1 MTTAEASA
9 ALSAGDM
16 DRAFACASDAA
27 AAGDPHGH
35 ALLGLMLYGNDAF
48 DDASDHFQRAFR
60 GLRERGELQA
70 AAGAAIRLASIEVSR
85 HGHEDAG
92 RGWSERARDLLEQVG
107 PCVEWGYWELALL
120 SCDRTDVTHLLAATE
135 RALALSRTFGDPA
148 LEAMARADR
157 GLALVTQ
164 GRVEEGFADLE
175 AAMTAV
181 LSGEVPL
188 AIGGGLCL
196 CAMLTACDRVADVR
210 RAERWAEL
218 TRDLVHGFGERPVA
232 LYVHCRMAWGSVLRN
247 AGRWQEAEEQLVE
260 ALGPADRPYLSHRSL
275 TSAHLAT
282 LRLDQGRLEEAAE
295 LLAPFED
302 RVTSSAPLALLHL
315 RQGRPDVAAAV
326 LRRGLAELVDDVL
339 RAAPILAAL
348 VQVELARGN
357 PAAAGAAAAR
367 LAALADGF
375 TGPAVRAE
383 SAVAAGRLLAARGDD
398 PRPAFAEGL
407 RHLEERPFA
416 AGLVRLELAAA
427 LALTDAPAA
436 IAEARAALACFT
448 RLGATE
454 ARDRA
459 AALLRELGD
468 TARARPRAVGE
479 LTDREADV
487 LELLQHGLS
496 NAEIGSRLY
505 ISGKTAEHH
514 VSRILAKLGVRT
526 RAEAAALAARSGA
539 K

>member
-1 MTTAEASA
+1 
-9 ALSAGDM
+9 
-16 DRAFACASDAA
+16 
-27 AAGDPHGH
+27 
-35 ALLGLMLYGNDAF
+35 
-48 DDASDHFQRAFR
+48 
-60 GLRERGELQA
+60 
-70 AAGAAIRLASIEVSR
+70 
-85 HGHEDAG
+85 
-92 RGWSERARDLLEQVG
+92 
-107 PCVEWGYWELALL
+107 
-120 SCDRTDVTHLLAATE
+120 
-135 RALALSRTFGDPA
+135 
-148 LEAMARADR
+148 
-157 GLALVTQ
+157 
-164 GRVEEGFADLE
+164 
-175 AAMTAV
+175 
-181 LSGEVPL
+181 
-188 AIGGGLCL
+188 
-196 CAMLTACDRVADVR
+196 
-210 RAERWAEL
+210 
-218 TRDLVHGFGERPVA
+218 
-232 LYVHCRMAWGSVLRN
+232 
-247 AGRWQEAEEQLVE
+247 
-260 ALGPADRPYLSHRSL
+260 
-275 TSAHLAT
+275 
-282 LRLDQGRLEEAAE
+282 
-295 LLAPFED
+295 
-302 RVTSSAPLALLHL
+302 
-315 RQGRPDVAAAV
+315 
-326 LRRGLAELVDDVL
+326 
-339 RAAPILAAL
+339 
-348 VQVELARGN
+348 
-357 PAAAGAAAAR
+357 
-367 LAALADGF
+367 
-375 TGPAVRAE
+375 AVRAE